1 MNRQVIQ
8 FSPVRKTFFIALLC
22 MGSLFLSQEMKAQA
36 DLKGKKEVSEQTDKK
51 TTKLELTVEGMSCQ
65 AGCADGIDHLLS
77 RREGVVKS
85 KTTYA
90 TGISSIWYDQAVISE
105 KEIIELIGQ
114 RGFKATVRTTKTKIK
129 DQ

>member
-22 MGSLFLSQEMKAQA
+22 MASLFLSQEIKAQEVA
-36 DLKGKKEVSEQTDKK
+36 KGKKEVSEQTDKK
-51 TTKLELTVEGMSCQ
+51 ATKLELTVEGMSCQ

-77 RREGVVKS
+77 SREGIVKT
-85 KTTYA
+85 KTTYE
-90 TGISSIWYDQAVISE
+90 TGISSICYDQAIISE
-105 KEIIELIGQ
+105 KEIIELIGK
-114 RGFKATVRTTKTKIK
+114 RGFKATVKTNKTKIE